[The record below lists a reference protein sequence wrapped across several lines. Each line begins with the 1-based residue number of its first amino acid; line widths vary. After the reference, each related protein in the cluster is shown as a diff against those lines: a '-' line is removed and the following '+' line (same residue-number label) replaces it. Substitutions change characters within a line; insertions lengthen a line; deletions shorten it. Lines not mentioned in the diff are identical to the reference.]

1 MLNLGMYHASK
12 TDEFS
17 EKFQM
22 AFDPPPHFRKI
33 ILRIFHD
40 RITVYNDKNHKFLDA
55 LGLFIEKLSPVLPYS
70 TTIGFYCLDDDCGP
84 RTFCHK
90 MYDILQF
97 EIMAIKSPFNIEMR

>member
-1 MLNLGMYHASK
+1 MIGLG
-12 TDEFS
+12 
-17 EKFQM
+17 
-22 AFDPPPHFRKI
+22 
-33 ILRIFHD
+33 LG
-40 RITVYNDKNHKFLDA
+40 LG

-70 TTIGFYCLDDDCGP
+70 TTIGFYCLDNDCGP